1 MPSASSRNFSPPPLA
16 DVLALAV
23 VLTLSLRSLL
33 NLAIERPCLALRG
46 AAGIS
51 VALAGDVGGGV
62 PEMDPATDAAARVA
76 AAVVI
81 PGMAVVAAVVA
92 GVGVAESIRM
102 GCALVDPGSMMDTSS
117 RD

>member
-1 MPSASSRNFSPPPLA
+1 MPSASSRNFSPPPLV

-33 NLAIERPCLALRG
+33 NFAIERPCLALRG

-62 PEMDPATDAAARVA
+62 PEMDPATDAAAKVA

-81 PGMAVVAAVVA
+81 PGMAVVAVVA

-102 GCALVDPGSMMDTSS
+102 GCAFVDPGSMMDTSS